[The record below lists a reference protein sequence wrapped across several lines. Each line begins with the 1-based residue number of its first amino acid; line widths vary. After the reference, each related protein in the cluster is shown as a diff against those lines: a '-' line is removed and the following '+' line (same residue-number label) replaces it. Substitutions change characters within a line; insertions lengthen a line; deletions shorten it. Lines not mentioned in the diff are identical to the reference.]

1 MQIIIKINKLKKM
14 YIYFISYV
22 LFIIL
27 FSTTFLNASTFK
39 ISDIEISEPFE
50 LNFNKNKVIDNGFI
64 AAFSNLISMITTS
77 GDKERVKN
85 ISLNQIKGMIDS
97 FTISDEKFVN
107 DEYSAK
113 FEVTFNKKNIL
124 KFLEEKNIFPSIPIK
139 NKVLLVPILI
149 DTNLDNVFLYTENI
163 FYQKWNSDNKNYHLL
178 NYLLPNED
186 LEDLNNIQQNLKTLE
201 DFDFTNIIKK
211 YDLRDYII
219 VILFKDSDGLK
230 VLSKINLNNSFKIDN
245 KIFNN
250 VNLKKKEDIDNVLK
264 KLKITYENYWKLNN
278 QINSSIKF
286 PITISINSNEYSK
299 IENLEKNLTS
309 SDLISNFYIL
319 KFDNKDIFY
328 KIIYNGSPK
337 TFLNNMRKN
346 NIELSM
352 DKNIWT
358 VK

>member
-1 MQIIIKINKLKKM
+1 MRIIIKINKLKKM

-113 FEVTFNKKNIL
+113 FEVTFNKKSIL
-124 KFLEEKNIFPSIPIK
+124 IFLEEKNIFPSIPIK
-139 NKVLLVPILI
+139 NKVLLVPILV
-149 DTNLDNVFLYTENI
+149 DTNLNNVFLFTENI
-163 FYQKWNSDNKNYHLL
+163 FYQKWNLVNKNYHLL

-186 LEDLNNIQQNLKTLE
+186 LEDLNNIQQNLQTLE
-201 DFDFTNIIKK
+201 DYDFTNIIKK
-211 YDLRDYII
+211 YDLKDYII
-219 VILFKDSDGLK
+219 VILFKDSDELK

-245 KIFNN
+245 KIFKN
-250 VNLKKKEDIDNVLK
+250 VNLKKKEDINNVLK
-264 KLKITYENYWKLNN
+264 KLKITNENYWKLNN

-286 PITISINSNEYSK
+286 PITISINSKDYSK
-299 IENLEKNLTS
+299 IKNLEKNLTS

-319 KFDNKDIFY
+319 KFDNKNIFY

-337 TFLNNMRKN
+337 TFLNDMKKN
-346 NIELSM
+346 NIELNV

>member
-22 LFIIL
+22 LFIIF
-27 FSTTFLNASTFK
+27 FSTTLLSANTFK
-39 ISDIEISEPFE
+39 ISDIQISEPFE

-77 GDKERVKN
+77 GDKKRVKN
-85 ISLNQIKGMIDS
+85 TSLNQIKGMIDS

-230 VLSKINLNNSFKIDN
+230 VLSKINLNNSIKIDN
-245 KIFNN
+245 KIFHN

-278 QINSSIKF
+278 QINS
-286 PITISINSNEYSK
+286 
-299 IENLEKNLTS
+299 
-309 SDLISNFYIL
+309 
-319 KFDNKDIFY
+319 
-328 KIIYNGSPK
+328 
-337 TFLNNMRKN
+337 
-346 NIELSM
+346 
-352 DKNIWT
+352 
-358 VK
+358 

>member
-113 FEVTFNKKNIL
+113 FEVTFNKKSIL
-124 KFLEEKNIFPSIPIK
+124 IFLEEKNIFPSIPIK
-139 NKVLLVPILI
+139 NKVLLVPILV
-149 DTNLDNVFLYTENI
+149 DTNLNNVFLFTENI
-163 FYQKWNSDNKNYHLL
+163 FYQKWNLVNKNYHLL

-186 LEDLNNIQQNLKTLE
+186 LEDLNNIQQNLQTLE
-201 DFDFTNIIKK
+201 DYDFTNIIKK
-211 YDLRDYII
+211 YDLKDYII
-219 VILFKDSDGLK
+219 VILFKDSDELK

-245 KIFNN
+245 KIFKN
-250 VNLKKKEDIDNVLK
+250 VNLKKKEDINNVLK

-286 PITISINSNEYSK
+286 PITISINSKDYSK
-299 IENLEKNLTS
+299 IKNLEKNLTS

-319 KFDNKDIFY
+319 KFDNKNIFY

-337 TFLNNMRKN
+337 TFLNDMKKN
-346 NIELSM
+346 NIELSV